1 MRSLTIIISAI
12 ILGAAILVSVNTLR
26 IESNVITGRFIDSGR
41 VVTVKG
47 LAEKEVLADRVY
59 LPLEFS
65 WVDEDL
71 KKAAQIL
78 DEHQQKIIA
87 FIKDK
92 GILASDIKADMPR
105 IYEVTYDGKTRYNVT
120 YRLVLDS
127 TKIKEVKALIDNLSS
142 LVKEG
147 IFLQTTTYGINFKY
161 TKLNDIKPQMIEEA
175 TANAREVALKFAQD
189 SGSSLGKI
197 KNASQGQFS
206 ITNGSTPEV
215 KIVRIVS
222 TVQYYLND

>member
-197 KNASQGQFS
+197 SNSFYPK
-206 ITNGSTPEV
+206 E
-215 KIVRIVS
+215 
-222 TVQYYLND
+222 